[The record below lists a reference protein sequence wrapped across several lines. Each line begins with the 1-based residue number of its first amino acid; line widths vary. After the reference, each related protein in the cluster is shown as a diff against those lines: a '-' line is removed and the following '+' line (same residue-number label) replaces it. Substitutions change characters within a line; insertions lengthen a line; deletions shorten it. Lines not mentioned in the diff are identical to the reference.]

1 MRRLALALALLAGCS
16 KPAESRTSEFT
27 VGGMVC
33 GSCEQA
39 ICAEV
44 RKLDGVEDCAA
55 DHAAGAATVRHD
67 PGRAAPEAIAAAIA
81 RLGYTAA
88 PR

>member
-1 MRRLALALALLAGCS
+1 MRRALVALALAAACS
-16 KPAESRTSEFT
+16 APAQPRTTEFS
-27 VGGMVC
+27 VVGMVC

-44 RKLDGVEDCAA
+44 QKLEGVEACAA
-55 DHAAGAATVRHD
+55 DHAAGAASVRHD
-67 PGRAAPEAIAAAIA
+67 PERAPAAAIAAAIA
-81 RLGYTAA
+81 KLGYTAA